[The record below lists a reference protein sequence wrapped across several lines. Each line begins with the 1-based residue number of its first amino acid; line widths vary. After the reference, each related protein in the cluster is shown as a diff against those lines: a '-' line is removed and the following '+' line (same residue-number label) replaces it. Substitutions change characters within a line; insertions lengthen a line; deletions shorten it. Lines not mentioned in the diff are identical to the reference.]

1 LQAKRYFSLVDVEQ
15 YDWSTKELVQSAEEV
30 VHGLEEELRWNS
42 KLILLFIP
50 LADFDSS
57 GAYHLTRDRA
67 CLVAEAGGSLDWHN
81 HPKESAFRHFEE
93 EALHASNTFRSYLVR
108 LLSYAL
114 AHGMDVA
121 KLNREGS
128 GRSILH
134 PLPHSELH
142 ADVGGYDG

>member
-1 LQAKRYFSLVDVEQ
+1 LQVKRYFSLVDVEQ
-15 YDWSTKELVQSAEEV
+15 YDWATKELVQSAEEA
-30 VHGLEEELRWNS
+30 VHELEEELRW
-42 KLILLFIP
+42 KAELILLFIP
-50 LADFDSS
+50 LADFDPS
-57 GAYHLTRDRA
+57 GAYRLTSNWPYF
-67 CLVAEAGGSLDWHN
+67 VAIAGGSLDWHN
-81 HPKESAFRHFEE
+81 HPKESAFKHFEE
-93 EALHASNTFRSYLVR
+93 EALHASNNFRSYLVR

-142 ADVGGYDG
+142 ADVGEYDV

>member
-30 VHGLEEELRWNS
+30 AHELEEELPWNAQ
-42 KLILLFIP
+42 LILLFIP
-50 LADFDSS
+50 LADFDPS
-57 GAYHLTRDRA
+57 GAYHLTKDRA
-67 CLVAEAGGSLDWHN
+67 CLVAEAGGPLDWQN
-81 HPKESAFRHFEE
+81 LPKESAFRNFVE
-93 EALHASNTFRSYLVR
+93 EALHASDTLRSYLVR

-128 GRSILH
+128 GRTILH